1 MQSNLKVAITGGIGS
16 GKSTVSRLIAERGF
30 SVISCDD
37 VYKKLLTEKS
47 FIEKLSSEFGDIL
60 NKEGRID
67 KAKLSA
73 LVFSDNN
80 KLERLN
86 ALTHPLIMQRVF
98 EQAEGKDVI
107 FCEVP
112 LLFESGL
119 QGEFD
124 KVIVVLRDIESRIQA
139 VRERD
144 KLSENDIL
152 KRIKRQIDYG
162 NYDFTQYYVIHND
175 KNLSDLTAQI
185 TDILKK
191 LGLI

>member
-1 MQSNLKVAITGGIGS
+1 MQNNLKVAITGGIGS
-16 GKSTVSRLIAERGF
+16 GKTIVSRLIAERGF
-30 SVISCDD
+30 SVISCDE

-47 FIEKLSSEFGDIL
+47 FIEKLASEFGDIL
-60 NKEGRID
+60 DNEGRID

-98 EQAEGKDVI
+98 EQAESKDVV

-139 VRERD
+139 VMQRD
-144 KLSENDIL
+144 KISENDIL
-152 KRIKRQIDYG
+152 KRIKSQIDYD
-162 NYDFTQYYVIHND
+162 NYDFAQYYVIHND
-175 KNLSDLTAQI
+175 KNLSDLTVQI
-185 TDILKK
+185 TERLKK
-191 LGLI
+191 LGLV